1 MNGDQ
6 YQRVRA
12 ESDFDPF
19 ESTPNNDGVV
29 GVVDAT
35 SDTADCG
42 DDGENGSG
50 QDHSQ
55 SQLQPQQRRQV
66 SRPKGKGSSPVRLSG
81 WMNRQ
86 GGAFQMVQ
94 TEEND
99 DDGSDDDG
107 VIESPIVNHSSHGGG
122 IGGCCDRP
130 VWWLVGEWVLETRYG
145 ALCRAGGLWSVRL
158 VALVGVSFYERV
170 CFGTQALF
178 VNFY

>member
-42 DDGENGSG
+42 DDGDNGSG

-130 VWWLVGEWVLETRYG
+130 VWWLVGE
-145 ALCRAGGLWSVRL
+145 
-158 VALVGVSFYERV
+158 
-170 CFGTQALF
+170 
-178 VNFY
+178 